1 MKFTIYLVF
10 YVLFGFVPQAA
21 GSAICLYSLN
31 RQSLFSKSFW
41 VTTIIYSLI
50 STSIRL
56 AYDYGV
62 IDFGF
67 HTIIIW
73 MIFIVIAIFYNKFPV
88 IQSTVSIL
96 VSGLFIAI
104 AELITAIVFVIAWGT
119 EFFNNV
125 MNNTQTIDD
134 KILKAA
140 CGIPGNFLF
149 VILAFVFYVVAKKRY
164 ERKQLESANEGK
176 EQNT

>member
-1 MKFTIYLVF
+1 M
-10 YVLFGFVPQAA
+10 Q
-21 GSAICLYSLN
+21 
-31 RQSLFSKSFW
+31 
-41 VTTIIYSLI
+41 
-50 STSIRL
+50 
-56 AYDYGV
+56 
-62 IDFGF
+62 
-67 HTIIIW
+67 
-73 MIFIVIAIFYNKFPV
+73 
-88 IQSTVSIL
+88 
-96 VSGLFIAI
+96 I
-104 AELITAIVFVIAWGT
+104 AELITAIAFVIAWGT